1 MKKKICWLS
10 SWIIVIRI
18 FRGKLNEGIGRDSN
32 IQIGWNLLNIFFN
45 SLFLM
50 LLHVKPKHSLC
61 QNLIALQ
68 GKRSVDSDQSFHFR
82 RVLENR
88 DQSDAETSKE
98 LVLNDSF
105 VLIGVENL
113 SMGHASIED
122 REVKSGA
129 LVHKFFLRERFPIF
143 SNETEFKCLVPVRI
157 VAINS

>member
-1 MKKKICWLS
+1 M
-10 SWIIVIRI
+10 
-18 FRGKLNEGIGRDSN
+18 F
-32 IQIGWNLLNIFFN
+32 
-45 SLFLM
+45 
-50 LLHVKPKHSLC
+50 LHVKPKHSLS
-61 QNLIALQ
+61 QDLIALQ

-122 REVKSGA
+122 
-129 LVHKFFLRERFPIF
+129 
-143 SNETEFKCLVPVRI
+143 
-157 VAINS
+157 